1 MKKKI
6 LIIVGSVVVV
16 LGIGVAILAANLNKI
31 VNSKKGVI
39 LAQAKAQTGRDIS
52 IGDVGVTIWRG
63 LGARVDDV
71 VISDDPAYSSE
82 PFVRAKQLVVNVKLL
97 PLLKKQVE
105 IKRFVLVEPNIVI
118 MKVDSTRFNFTSM
131 IEAAAPPPTAGV
143 PGSKP
148 KPKSSSM
155 AAALAF
161 ADIKDGTL
169 RYADR
174 VAGTDRTIRDIDFTA
189 SNVGIGQE
197 LDAKLD
203 AAVFGEEQDVH
214 VEASTGKL
222 ANPADKAALAAT
234 PIEINVELKPVAVA
248 TLMEATKK
256 PNQPAAQPVPGTVE
270 GHAKLGG
277 TIGAANLDELE
288 LLASMLGAE
297 KPNVKITASGGPFD
311 FTADSTLVFAHAKLK
326 GKLETEPIALADF
339 KMKSKDPKVPPPV
352 LGGDMKANA
361 TFEGNL
367 TALAF
372 QGNIDATNASFEQK
386 PQGMVKKP
394 GIPAKA
400 TVRGTF
406 RPEKTPGEG
415 IDFEKI
421 DIVFHSLTATGSG
434 RMVPFTGKKAL
445 ELTLDAKTPLKPWN
459 ELMPA
464 MAPFGL
470 SGDATA
476 NVHVSGMPT
485 PTAPAQITG
494 TAHLKNVG
502 ATVKPMPKPVS
513 DGQATVAFT
522 AKTANIKDGS
532 FRIGDSR
539 FRVDANVT
547 SFKPMRATYNVK
559 SDEVKRLDVQA
570 PAAGAKAPARPEV
583 FKQVTAQGN
592 MVETAPKVNQNT
604 IVVTSKSGIVA
615 NLEYADFAAD
625 VKATPT
631 TTTIERYSAKAMGG
645 TLSGSGTM
653 EPKISKFNVSTKIE
667 NVNLAEYF
675 KYKAPALSDV
685 LVGRLSGDINIA
697 GQGKEWEAIAKTL
710 SGDGNALVLEGA
722 LLNVNIAEEI
732 FSSIKG
738 IPMVPANLT
747 EKMRARNPKLFAQD
761 KTLFENLSSKFQISN
776 GRINTSGLKLGTGDF
791 SLAGDGWISLGK
803 EMNLNST
810 LTLSKKLASDL
821 VAEVPA
827 AKMLLNSEGRI
838 DVPLNLTGALMKP
851 AVRVDTQAMTAMVQK
866 GMLTQGQKQV
876 EDKVKGGVKGLLDNL
891 GKKKEPAK
899 PPAPTPPDTTKP
911 APPDTTRG

>member
-1 MKKKI
+1 MKKI

-16 LGIGVAILAANLNKI
+16 LGIGIAILAANLNKI
-31 VNSKKGVI
+31 VNSKKGAL

-52 IGDVGVTIWRG
+52 IGDVGVTIFPG
-63 LGARVDDV
+63 IGARVDNV
-71 VISDDPAYSSE
+71 VISDDPAYSTE
-82 PFVRAKQLVVNVKLL
+82 PFVQAKQLVVNVKLL
-97 PLLKKQVE
+97 PLLRKQVE
-105 IKRFVLVEPNIVI
+105 IKRLVLVEPNIVI

-131 IEAAAPPPTAGV
+131 VEHASAPPAG
-143 PGSKP
+143 PAGATTPRP
-148 KPKSSSM
+148 KAKNASM

-189 SNVGIGQE
+189 SNVGIGKE

-203 AAVFGEEQDVH
+203 AAVFGAEQDVH
-214 VEASTGKL
+214 LELSTGKL
-222 ANPADKAALAAT
+222 ADPADKAALAAT
-234 PIEINVELKPVAVA
+234 PLDVDLELKPVAIA

-256 PNQPAAQPVPGTVE
+256 PGQPAAQPVPGTVE
-270 GHAKLGG
+270 GHAKLAG
-277 TIGAANLDELE
+277 TIGAANLESLE
-288 LLASMLGAE
+288 LQAAMLGAE
-297 KPNVKITASGGPFD
+297 KPNLKVTASGGPFD
-311 FTADSTLVFAHAKLK
+311 FTADSTLVFAHAKLN
-326 GKLETEPIALADF
+326 GKLETEPIALAGF
-339 KMKSKDPKVPPPV
+339 KMKSKDANTPPPV
-352 LGGDMKANA
+352 LGGDMTAKA

-372 QGNIDATNASFEQK
+372 QGNIDATNASFEQR
-386 PQGMVKKP
+386 PQGMVKKA

-421 DIVFHSLTATGSG
+421 DIVFHSLTASGSG

-445 ELTLDAKTPLKPWN
+445 ALSIDAKTPLKPWN
-459 ELMPA
+459 DLMPA

-476 NVHVSGMPT
+476 TVHVSGMPT
-485 PTAPAQITG
+485 PTVPAQITG

-502 ATVKPMPKPVS
+502 ATVKPMPKPVT

-522 AKTANIKDGS
+522 GKTANIKDGS
-532 FRIGDSR
+532 FRVGDSR

-547 SFKPMRATYNVK
+547 SFKPMRATYTVT

-570 PAAGAKAPARPEV
+570 PAAGARAPARPEV
-583 FKQVTAQGN
+583 FKQVVAQGN

-604 IVVTSKSGIVA
+604 ISVSSKSGIIA

-675 KYKAPALSDV
+675 KYKAPALTDV
-685 LVGRLSGDINIA
+685 LVGRLNADINIA
-697 GQGKEWEAIAKTL
+697 GQGKGWEDLQKTL
-710 SGDGNALVLEGA
+710 TGNGNALVLEGA
-722 LLNVNIAEEI
+722 LLNVNLAEEI

-761 KTLFENLSSKFQISN
+761 KTLFENLSSKFQIAN
-776 GRINTSGLKLGTGDF
+776 GRINTSGLKLSTDDF
-791 SLAGDGWISLGK
+791 ALAGDGWIGLNK
-803 EMNLNST
+803 ELNVNST
-810 LTLSKKLASDL
+810 LALSKKLASDL

-827 AKMLLNSEGRI
+827 ARVLLNADGRI
-838 DVPLNLTGALMKP
+838 EV
-851 AVRVDTQAMTAMVQK
+851 
-866 GMLTQGQKQV
+866 
-876 EDKVKGGVKGLLDNL
+876 
-891 GKKKEPAK
+891 
-899 PPAPTPPDTTKP
+899 
-911 APPDTTRG
+911 